1 MLGLVLEGGGAKGA
15 YHAGAV
21 KALFENGYKFD
32 GVMGTSIGALNG
44 VMIAQKDFDEC
55 YNLWYNINPSQ
66 ILDLNDT
73 EMEKYFEKRM
83 DSSSYKYFWTLI
95 KSTLKNRGLSV
106 DKIVSLL
113 KDKIDEDRLRSSG
126 IDFGLITV
134 NMSDGFEPLEVFVEE
149 IPYGMVAEYIMASAY
164 YPAFRNDQINGKR
177 YMDGG
182 TYDNMPI
189 NPLIRRGY
197 DHIIAIRT
205 NSYMPHQ
212 KVVDETVKVEYIIP
226 SEDLGDTLAFSHKI
240 ARKNLE
246 LGYYDALRFIHKY
259 AGRHYYVINE
269 GDNKALDW
277 YLSTMSPEVIEKARE
292 VFKLRKDVT
301 AEELM
306 KTFINRLSHFFKI
319 STEASDFERI
329 VIGMEFFARK
339 YRLEKF
345 RIYTFEEFLTEI
357 IKAHKPERER
367 QSDFRKMISKF
378 FDSKVE
384 FVFNIYLDDMAL
396 KLEKENAEEDSS
408 ADTVNENTETD

>member
-21 KALFENGYKFD
+21 KALYENGYKFD

-44 VMIAQKDFDEC
+44 VMIAQNDFDEC

-66 ILDLNDT
+66 ILDLNDN
-73 EMEKYFEKRM
+73 EMEKYIEKRM
-83 DSSSYKYFWTLI
+83 DTSSYKYFWTLI
-95 KSTLKNRGLSV
+95 KSTLRNKGLSI
-106 DKIVSLL
+106 DKIVALL
-113 KDKIDEDRLRSSG
+113 KDKIDEEKLRSSG

-134 NMSDGFEPLEVFVEE
+134 NMTDGFEPLEVFVEE
-149 IPYGMVAEYIMASAY
+149 IPYGMVAEYVMASAY

-182 TYDNMPI
+182 AYDNVPI

-205 NSYMPHQ
+205 MSYMPHQ
-212 KVVDETVKVEYIIP
+212 KVVDETVKVEYINP
-226 SEDLGDTLAFSHKI
+226 SEDLGDTLAFSYKV
-240 ARKNLE
+240 ARKNLQ
-246 LGYYDALRFIHKY
+246 LGYYDALRFINKY

-269 GDNKALDW
+269 GDKALDW
-277 YLSTMSPEVIEKARE
+277 YLSTLSPEVMEKARE
-292 VFKLRKDVT
+292 VFKLKKNVT
-301 AEELM
+301 REQLL
-306 KTFINRLSHFFKI
+306 KTFLNRLSHYFKI
-319 STEASDFERI
+319 STEATDFERI

-357 IKAHKPERER
+357 IKAHKPERDR
-367 QSDFRKMISKF
+367 QSDFRKMLSKF

-384 FVFNIYLDDMAL
+384 FVFNVYLDDMAL
-396 KLEKENAEEDSS
+396 KLEKEQADNGS
-408 ADTVNENTETD
+408 ADGEKNENSQTE